1 MTEMSSVRVSGP
13 AGEHEPIVL
22 AWWIPLVTG
31 IAWLVYSLIILSA
44 TPKSVTAIAVFFAIA
59 AFGVA
64 GLEVIFAFATR
75 GGWRWA
81 HFAMAAVATIAAIL
95 AFAYPDKTF
104 VIMAWIA
111 GWLILARGVF
121 DLCGA
126 LWNRDRELWW
136 IGLIA
141 GLAEIA
147 IAFWAIGH
155 WGNLATLLI
164 VWLGLWTLLRGIMD
178 IVAAFRARAI
188 NRDMGTGPP
197 PAYA

>member
-1 MTEMSSVRVSGP
+1 MTEMSSVRVSGS
-13 AGEHEPIVL
+13 AADHEPIVL
-22 AWWIPLVTG
+22 AWWVPLVTG

-44 TPKSVTAIAVFFAIA
+44 SPKSVSAIALFFALA

-64 GLEVIFAFATR
+64 GLEVVFAFATR

-81 HFAMAAVATIAAIL
+81 HIGMAALAAIAGVL
-95 AFAYPDKTF
+95 AFAYPDRTF
-104 VIMAWIA
+104 VIMAWIS

-121 DLCGA
+121 DLTIA
-126 LWNRDRELWW
+126 LWNRNAELWW
-136 IGLIA
+136 IGLVG

-155 WGNLATLLI
+155 WGNLVTLLV
-164 VWLGLWTLLRGIMD
+164 VWLGLWTLVRGILD
-178 IVAAFRARAI
+178 IFSAFRARSL
-188 NRDMGTGPP
+188 NRGGGT

>member
-31 IAWLVYSLIILSA
+31 IAWLIYSLIILSA

-64 GLEVIFAFATR
+64 GLEVVFAFATR

-81 HFAMAAVATIAAIL
+81 HFAMAAVATIAGIL
-95 AFAYPDKTF
+95 AFAYPDRTF
-104 VIMAWIA
+104 VILAWIA
-111 GWLILARGVF
+111 GWLILARGVY
-121 DLCGA
+121 DVCVA
-126 LWNRDRELWW
+126 LWNRQAPLWW
-136 IGLIA
+136 IQLIG
-141 GLAEIA
+141 GLAEVA

-164 VWLGLWTLLRGIMD
+164 VWIGLWTLVRGILD
-178 IVAAFRARAI
+178 IFSAFRARELAGEI
-188 NRDMGTGPP
+188 
-197 PAYA
+197 A

>member
-13 AGEHEPIVL
+13 VGEHEPVVV
-22 AWWIPLVTG
+22 AWWVSLVTG

-44 TPKSVTAIAVFFAIA
+44 TPETVSAVALFFALA

-64 GLEVIFAFATR
+64 GLEAVFAFATH

-81 HFAMAAVATIAAIL
+81 HAAMGALAGVAGIL
-95 AFAYPDKTF
+95 AFAYPERTF

-121 DLCGA
+121 DLTAA
-126 LWNRDRELWW
+126 LWNRDAELWW
-136 IGLIA
+136 VGLIG

-155 WGNLATLLI
+155 WGNLATLLV
-164 VWLGLWTLLRGIMD
+164 VWLGLWTLVRGLMD
-178 IVAAFRARAI
+178 IVAAFRARSSG
-188 NRDMGTGPP
+188 RDGGGTA
-197 PAYA
+197 AYA

>member
-1 MTEMSSVRVSGP
+1 MTEMSSVRVP
-13 AGEHEPIVL
+13 AEVGEHEPIVV
-22 AWWIPLVTG
+22 AWWVSLVTG

-44 TPKSVTAIAVFFAIA
+44 TPKSVSAIALFFALA

-64 GLEVIFAFATR
+64 GLEVVFAWATR

-81 HFAMAAVATIAAIL
+81 HGAMAVLAGIAGIL
-95 AFAYPDKTF
+95 AFAYPDRTF
-104 VIMAWIA
+104 VIVAWIA

-126 LWNRDRELWW
+126 LVNRHVELWW
-136 IGLIA
+136 VGLI
-141 GLAEIA
+141 GGVAEIA

-155 WGNLATLLI
+155 WGNLATLLV
-164 VWLGLWTLLRGIMD
+164 VWLGLWTLVRGILD
-178 IVAAFRARAI
+178 IVAAFAARSL
-188 NRDMGTGPP
+188 NRDT